1 MDLVAEEMCRLP
13 GVRRQLGRLAAD
25 LDAGLTCVWLLPDH
39 MVAAGYAEELHLT
52 ALYQSSERLNLPEPP
67 TGTSSRATPTVFEAV
82 GPHIDDLPVLDDYD
96 DGFDIGWESAPSR
109 PRADVVATEPAPS
122 DLVARLA
129 KELSVA
135 PDEVMETL
143 IRPSTR
149 WHPVIGIRA
158 WAEPEPLRQS
168 RERGSERG
176 QDIARLI
183 RVLGAA
189 VKEAGLPPEARP
201 RLLVT
206 ARVRD
211 LPALLPD
218 ELELDLAATAVHW
231 WWGVIG
237 RLDTATV
244 ISARSDHGMRSSR
257 RGGEALRSRILRAVR
272 EEVVSEVCGPDLALA
287 VGLTRK
293 WDGSDRTLDGC
304 LRACLTDG
312 LVPSATSGATKHG
325 VAGTEHRPGAN
336 LRTAWAQGTVQSW
349 EGRSRA
355 HPASWYLDGRTTR
368 PDALATLVSQAQQ
381 RVLLP
386 WIEEARRRLATIAL
400 PCATRPVIDLV
411 SRYIERPPTDFRTHP
426 RRAFEGIEVG
436 PMLKAHRDGQLRLPV
451 DEARLLE
458 VLVTVR
464 NVLSHRGVLYD
475 ATLMTLC
482 TELAR
487 ADRRWAQNE

>member
-1 MDLVAEEMCRLP
+1 M
-13 GVRRQLGRLAAD
+13 
-25 LDAGLTCVWLLPDH
+25 WLLPDD
-39 MVAAGYAEELHLT
+39 MVTTGYAEELHLT
-52 ALYQSSERLNLPEPP
+52 ALYQSPERLNLPEPP
-67 TGTSSRATPTVFEAV
+67 TDTGARVMPVAFEAV
-82 GPHIDDLPVLDDYD
+82 GAHFDDLPVLDDYD
-96 DGFDIGWESAPSR
+96 DGFDIGWEPASSR
-109 PRADVVATEPAPS
+109 SMTDVLATEPAPS

-135 PDEVMETL
+135 PGEVTETL
-143 IRPSTR
+143 VGPSTR
-149 WHPVIGIRA
+149 WYPVIGIRA
-158 WAEPEPLRQS
+158 WTEPEPPRRS
-168 RERGSERG
+168 GEREGERG

-189 VKEAGLPPEARP
+189 VKEAGLPPDARP

-206 ARVRD
+206 ARVQD

-244 ISARSDHGMRSSR
+244 ISARSDHGARSSR
-257 RGGEALRSRILRAVR
+257 RGGEVLRSRILRAVR
-272 EEVVSEVCGPDLALA
+272 EEVVSEVCGPNLGLA
-287 VGLTRK
+287 VSLARK
-293 WDGSDRTLDGC
+293 WDGSDRTLDAC
-304 LRACLTDG
+304 LRACLVDG
-312 LVPSATSGATKHG
+312 LVPANATGAAGHG
-325 VAGTEHRPGAN
+325 VSGTEHRPGAR
-336 LRTAWAQGTVQSW
+336 LRTAWARGTVQSW
-349 EGRSRA
+349 EGRSRS
-355 HPASWYLDGRTTR
+355 HPASWYVDGRTAR
-368 PDALATLVSQAQQ
+368 PDALAVLVSQAQQ

-386 WIEEARRRLATIAL
+386 WIEEARRRLAIVAL
-400 PCATRPVIDLV
+400 PCATSPVIDLV

-436 PMLKAHRDGQLRLPV
+436 PMLKAHRDGQLRLPT

-475 ATLMTLC
+475 ATLNMLC

-487 ADRRWAQNE
+487 ADRRWALSE

>member
-1 MDLVAEEMCRLP
+1 MDLPAEELCRLP

-25 LDAGLTCVWLLPDH
+25 LEAGLTCVWLLPDD
-39 MVAAGYAEELHLT
+39 MVTTGYAEDLHLT
-52 ALYQSSERLNLPEPP
+52 ALHQSPERLNLPRPP
-67 TGTSSRATPTVFEAV
+67 TDTGGRVAGAAFEAV
-82 GPHIDDLPVLDDYD
+82 GSHIDDLPVLDDYD
-96 DGFDIGWESAPSR
+96 DGFDIGWEPTPSR
-109 PRADVVATEPAPS
+109 SRTDVVTTELAPS

-135 PDEVMETL
+135 PGEVTETL
-143 IRPSTR
+143 VRPSAR
-149 WHPVIGIRA
+149 WYPVIGIQA
-158 WAEPEPLRQS
+158 WTEPEPPWRS
-168 RERGSERG
+168 GERASERG

-189 VKEAGLPPEARP
+189 VKEAGLPPDARP

-206 ARVRD
+206 ARVQD

-218 ELELDLAATAVHW
+218 ELELDLAVTAVHW

-244 ISARSDHGMRSSR
+244 VSARGDHGGHSSR

-272 EEVVSEVCGPDLALA
+272 EEVVSEVCGPNLGLA
-287 VGLTRK
+287 VSLAGS
-293 WDGSDRTLDGC
+293 WDGSDRTLDDC
-304 LRACLTDG
+304 LRACLADG
-312 LVPSATSGATKHG
+312 PVPPTATGSAGHG
-325 VAGTEHRPGAN
+325 VSGTEHRPGAN
-336 LRTAWAQGTVQSW
+336 LRTAWALGTVQSW
-349 EGRSRA
+349 EGRPRH
-355 HPASWYLDGRTTR
+355 HPAGWYSDGRTAR
-368 PDALATLVSQAQQ
+368 PDALTVLVSQAQQ

-386 WIEEARRRLATIAL
+386 WIEEARRRLAILAL

-436 PMLKAHRDGQLRLPV
+436 PMLKAHRDGQLSLPAN
-451 DEARLLE
+451 EARLLE
-458 VLVTVR
+458 VLVTAR

-475 ATLMTLC
+475 ATLNTLC
-482 TELAR
+482 AELAR
-487 ADRRWAQNE
+487 ADRRWAQAE